1 MYGFAICLGLGLLFG
16 FLVRFERKR
25 EQLCRIGSRIL
36 IVCQDSQPVAAMQSS
51 VFFLMPVKFAILY
64 TLANLLFI
72 ARWASSSN
80 IVYFICTVSFS
91 TQLTSQVLCSTMF
104 LMGPLA
110 QAKKMFEKGR
120 IIATCLYFGAMFLTL
135 WMAIKV
141 FTTST
146 YMDHS
151 HAAPTRSIKCIV
163 YHVHAVC
170 TGMPRDDM

>member
-1 MYGFAICLGLGLLFG
+1 MYGFGICLGLGLLFG
-16 FLVRFERKR
+16 FLVRFERDT
-25 EQLCRIGSRIL
+25 EQLCRTGNEIL
-36 IVCQDSQPVAAMQSS
+36 IVCQDSPPVAAMQSS

-72 ARWASSSN
+72 ARWASSSG
-80 IVYFICTVSFS
+80 IVYYICTVSFS
-91 TQLTSQVLCSTMF
+91 THLISQALCSTMF

-141 FTTST
+141 LMPTTYADCLMLRPSHST
-146 YMDHS
+146 
-151 HAAPTRSIKCIV
+151 ACIV
-163 YHVHAVC
+163 YHVHVVC
-170 TGMPRDDM
+170 T